1 MTLPAICAGTAR
13 DDERPPTRKPSSASA
28 RVGDDVRRA
37 LVARVGVND
46 AEAGGGA
53 GDPGGVVAAELA
65 EVVADGLE
73 HPVAL
78 PVEVG
83 DHHRRGGL
91 VEIFLTRGAD
101 ADADRADPLVETGR
115 TLELGEHGR
124 QPIADR
130 IGDVDEAEPVCGERR
145 PELRDAGL
153 DGGFAAR
160 TPGVRVV
167 ESRHLRC
174 PTPGVSHPR
183 GVPPISA
190 NLCVMS
196 AIRIVGLLAMRGGL
210 ADGRGLGCGV
220 VVSARGLAGA
230 GTGDRCLE
238 GSAQGQ
244 VGRRPAA
251 HAVAASGLR
260 TLAARDRGPGQ
271 EGEPGRSVRRGLVE
285 AAEEVGGLA
294 ARVVRRAV
302 SRTGDRDVGRWRVP
316 GQGVRRDDGEG
327 AGQDRSAVA
336 PALQRAPS
344 VAGVRLLQ
352 AHGDRRTG
360 YGRSVRAVSGRRGR
374 LCARRPGLLDR
385 CGPAPCGVRGRLC
398 HRAREHR
405 VAVASSARAARRSTC
420 LRRSRR

>member
-1 MTLPAICAGTAR
+1 MVRQPFGQRMREQQVALGHGDEAVAQSVVPEPCAARLADPAIEMAQARDVAQCAGQ
-13 DDERPPTRKPSSASA
+13 
-28 RVGDDVRRA
+28 
-37 LVARVGVND
+37 
-46 AEAGGGA
+46 
-53 GDPGGVVAAELA
+53 
-65 EVVADGLE
+65 DGWN
-73 HPVAL
+73 
-78 PVEVG
+78 
-83 DHHRRGGL
+83 
-91 VEIFLTRGAD
+91 
-101 ADADRADPLVETGR
+101 
-115 TLELGEHGR
+115 
-124 QPIADR
+124 
-130 IGDVDEAEPVCGERR
+130 
-145 PELRDAGL
+145 
-153 DGGFAAR
+153 
-160 TPGVRVV
+160 
-167 ESRHLRC
+167 
-174 PTPGVSHPR
+174 
-183 GVPPISA
+183 PISA

-405 VAVASSARAARRSTC
+405 VAVASPATGRCSTVSAAGSAICAPTCMFGRRRGGGARERADRDRDRADRDRHGDGRGLVRHRVHGVARNPHLRPRRLAHGEAGDGLARARRRRDRRDGADADPRRGGRRLRGAPSAARR
-420 LRRSRR
+420 